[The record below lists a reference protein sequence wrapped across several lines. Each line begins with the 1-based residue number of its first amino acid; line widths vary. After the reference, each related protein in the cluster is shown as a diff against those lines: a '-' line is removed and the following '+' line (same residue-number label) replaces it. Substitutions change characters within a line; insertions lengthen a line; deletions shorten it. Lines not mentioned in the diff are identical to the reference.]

1 MEKIQLGENNLIKKC
16 FGVETGYRFQIRSEY
31 GHARAKIQIEGTLT
45 DAYFEYTI
53 YQHEHNE
60 LSIYVTLQFFV

>member
-31 GHARAKIQIEGTLT
+31 GHARAKI
-45 DAYFEYTI
+45 
-53 YQHEHNE
+53 
-60 LSIYVTLQFFV
+60 